1 MTKPCLPGLFSAD
14 VQLRDP
20 MRFDGATIEPAVDA
34 PRLGG
39 QLRAVLQIMSTGSW
53 ITLAALAGWAQC
65 SEASASARLRDLR
78 KKRHGGYVVE
88 RKRIGQSGLFR
99 YRLSK

>member
-14 VQLRDP
+14 VQLRNP
-20 MRFDGATIEPAVDA
+20 LRFDGATIEPAVDA

-39 QLRAVLQIMSTGSW
+39 QLQLIYRAMSSGCWLRLSQLAVL
-53 ITLAALAGWAQC
+53 AYC

-78 KKRHGGYVVE
+78 KPRFGGHVIE
-88 RKRIGQSGLFR
+88 RQRVGKSGLFR
-99 YRLSK
+99 YRLVL